1 MPVIRALALL
11 SAIIA
16 AAMVSLP
23 AGLAVAQLGDPA
35 GPGQAVPAPP
45 AQCPRTFA
53 CQYAER
59 NYLPDSCRFQA
70 LQVCGANCTS
80 QYWASSIPDGQSLL
94 GIDPVRGGGI
104 VAVGQGANPQ
114 DPHPPLRTF
123 LPAYAPEDAA
133 CCPSQY
139 EDITYTWDPAN
150 NALVAGS
157 PTIVPAM
164 EFGGW
169 DATRASLEGEGFFDV
184 FHGL

>member
-1 MPVIRALALL
+1 MRTAILAAVAVSLL
-11 SAIIA
+11 SA
-16 AAMVSLP
+16 
-23 AGLAVAQLGDPA
+23 GLAAAQLGDPA

-59 NYLPDSCRFQA
+59 NYLPDGYRFQA
-70 LQVCGANCTS
+70 LRVCGANCTT

-94 GIDPVRGGGI
+94 AIDPVRGGGI
-104 VAVGQGANPQ
+104 VAVGQAASPQ
-114 DPHPPLRTF
+114 DPHPPVRTF

-139 EDITYTWDPAN
+139 EDITYAWDPAS

-157 PTIVPAM
+157 PTVVPAT
-164 EFGGW
+164 EFEGW
-169 DATRASLEGEGFFDV
+169 DATRARLESEGFFEV
-184 FHGL
+184 FRGL